1 MWGRVLVCC
10 ILAACAGDN
19 RLDPGDLELRDVL
32 GVAPETAMAWDAG
45 QRAAARRV
53 IDTALHDAPSQATL
67 ATDRSVEKALAVA
80 DADREKR
87 HLRAM
92 GVVALD
98 PQQATSR
105 TSTLAPRAALP
116 IELKFAGWSDRPGWA
131 ELPARGIDVLS
142 TLATDAGHR
151 NGPVVVT
158 PAPRLPVIAGYL
170 PGNPARLVVNP
181 VLLAALEPRPGSPT
195 VVASDP
201 IANPYTFYASVGECA
216 AAQRTRCEA
225 CLPNGTCTPLTGIGD
240 GMAEC
245 RQLATGDGRGYSL
258 VCINFAL
265 AIDSVA
271 SCTAANSGCPID
283 PHAAESISSLDHN
296 ADFLDRAECAN
307 PLDYCL
313 EVHAGTAPASTPPSS
328 QPSTSCDASGCD
340 ASGCDGACEDSGDD
354 SCSSSDSSDGCDGGD
369 SGGDCSGGDSG
380 GDCGGDSGG
389 DCGGDSGGDCGGG
402 GGGDCAGD
410 SGGDCSGG
418 GGSDCNAGGTR
429 SHGYLWACLPL
440 PFAVIARRRADRRR
454 ARAEVQS

>member
-19 RLDPGDLELRDVL
+19 RLDPSDLELRDVL
-32 GVAPETAMAWDAG
+32 GVSPETAMAWDAG

-53 IDTALHDAPSQATL
+53 IDAALHDAPSQTAL
-67 ATDRSVEKALAVA
+67 ASDRSVEKALAVA
-80 DADREKR
+80 DGDREKH
-87 HLRAM
+87 HLPAM

-98 PQQATSR
+98 AGRATSR
-105 TSTLAPRAALP
+105 ISTLAPRAALP
-116 IELKFAGWSDRPGWA
+116 IELKFAGWADRPGWA

-158 PAPRLPVIAGYL
+158 PAPHLAVIAGYV

-181 VLLAALEPRPGSPT
+181 VLLASLEPRPPGAPS
-195 VVASDP
+195 VVASEP
-201 IANPYTFYASVGECA
+201 IANPYTFYSSVGECA
-216 AAQRTRCEA
+216 TAQRTRCEA
-225 CLPNGTCTPLTGIGD
+225 CLPNGTCTPLTGLGD

-245 RQLATGDGRGYSL
+245 RQLALDDGRGYSL

-271 SCTAANSGCPID
+271 ACAAASGCPID
-283 PHAAESISSLDHN
+283 SHAAESISSLDHN

-307 PLDYCL
+307 PLDRCL
-313 EVHAGTAPASTPPSS
+313 EVHAGTAPPSTSPSS
-328 QPSTSCDASGCD
+328 PSESCDASGCD
-340 ASGCDGACEDSGDD
+340 ASGCDGACDDSGGSSGADD
-354 SCSSSDSSDGCDGGD
+354 GCSSDSSDGCDGGD
-369 SGGDCSGGDSG
+369 SGGDCGGGGGDDCSSSSG
-380 GDCGGDSGG
+380 
-389 DCGGDSGGDCGGG
+389 GGDCGGG

-418 GGSDCNAGGTR
+418 GGDDCNVGGTR

-454 ARAEVQS
+454 ARKEVQS